1 MFYTMVRGLIGMW
14 LQLRLYLL
22 VGLMFAILYGI
33 IVGIGYLL
41 GYSGFTFYI
50 LIIGFALALILLQY
64 MIGPKTVEWSMQIR
78 YIDENK
84 YPRLHQMIEE
94 LADKAEL
101 PSKPRIGISTLLTSF
116 LDMEVQFSC

>member
-1 MFYTMVRGLIGMW
+1 MFYTMVRGLIGML

-64 MIGPKTVEWSMQIR
+64 IIGPKTVEWSMRIR
-78 YIDENK
+78 YIDENE
-84 YPRLHQMIEE
+84 YPRLHQM
-94 LADKAEL
+94 LDKYL
-101 PSKPRIGISTLLTSF
+101 
-116 LDMEVQFSC
+116 